1 MSAVDS
7 ETPLAT
13 QLVEAALLRNA
24 ARVELGTHRAITQE
38 HAALEPVE
46 EGTSHGVRIL
56 HEQASSKQASRRVQ
70 SRRRY
75 SPASNSSASNSSATR
90 GLAALRR
97 PNLSRRSDRIDEGL
111 LIPETGVRTTDVPT
125 GTGAPEHNFWRFT
138 GEQMR
143 RARMA
148 ARLQGD
154 LGINLAGVAVALQLL
169 DEIEELRE
177 RLEAISTIAH
187 TD

>member
-1 MSAVDS
+1 MTNENGQPGKEKSGRTNRLAGSEAQQGMPKLSGVVLDEEHFLTLTEMSQACAV
-7 ETPLAT
+7 
-13 QLVEAALLRNA
+13 
-24 ARVELGTHRAITQE
+24 
-38 HAALEPVE
+38 
-46 EGTSHGVRIL
+46 
-56 HEQASSKQASRRVQ
+56 QASYFIELV
-70 SRRRY
+70 
-75 SPASNSSASNSSATR
+75 
-90 GLAALRR
+90 
-97 PNLSRRSDRIDEGL
+97 DEGL
-111 LIPETGVRTTDVPT
+111 LIPETAVRTTDVPT

-187 TD
+187 ND